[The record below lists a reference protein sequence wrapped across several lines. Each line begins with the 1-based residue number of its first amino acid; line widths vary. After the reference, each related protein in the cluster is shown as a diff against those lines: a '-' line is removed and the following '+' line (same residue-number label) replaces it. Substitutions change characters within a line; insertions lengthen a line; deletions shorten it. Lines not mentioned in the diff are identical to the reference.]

1 MLIRKSIYHTTVPGQ
16 IYIRRSKTVGKTVEG
31 RRKKTW
37 VENNSE
43 YSNPVPERTVALRRG
58 NDGPISSLNFFSL
71 IFSLVKKF
79 SLNFTQPEKQA
90 GLLILY
96 GSLRVHLL
104 MMIKL
109 DIFKINKL
117 SCRHCTIG
125 KDF

>member
-37 VENNSE
+37 DENNSE

-58 NDGPISSLNFFSL
+58 NMMDQSAAP
-71 IFSLVKKF
+71 F

-104 MMIKL
+104 TMIIL